1 MVFWKILTK
10 GDKYIGDFIQSMK
23 HGLGEEHFSNGD
35 KYIGGFKNGKPEG
48 YGEYYWKNGSFY

>member
-1 MVFWKILTK
+1 
-10 GDKYIGDFIQSMK
+10 MK